1 MATSNADATI
11 KEAKAHIGLRE
22 DPIGSNDGRALR
34 NYLSGTDFQPGQ
46 AWCLYFAETAVK
58 NAWPKGSSLPTQI
71 LWTGSTESL
80 RAHAAKLGKLIPTTQ
95 GISKGS
101 IMLLLKPSGVAHHA
115 GIVVGEGAEP
125 GTIYT
130 IEGNTNNDGS
140 VEGYEVLLKT
150 RHISD
155 LIVQVVF

>member
-1 MATSNADATI
+1 MATSNYLATI

-22 DPIGSNDGRALR
+22 DPKGSNDGRALR
-34 NYLSGTDFQPGQ
+34 SYLKGTNFEPGQ

-58 NAWPKGSSLPTQI
+58 NAWPKGSPLPTQI
-71 LWTGSTESL
+71 LWTGSTEQL
-80 RAHAAKLGKLIPTTQ
+80 RAHAAKLGKLIPTSQ
-95 GISKGS
+95 GVSKGS

-130 IEGNTNNDGS
+130 IEGNTNGDGS
-140 VEGYEVLLKT
+140 SEGFEVLLKT

-155 LIVQVVF
+155 SVVQVVF